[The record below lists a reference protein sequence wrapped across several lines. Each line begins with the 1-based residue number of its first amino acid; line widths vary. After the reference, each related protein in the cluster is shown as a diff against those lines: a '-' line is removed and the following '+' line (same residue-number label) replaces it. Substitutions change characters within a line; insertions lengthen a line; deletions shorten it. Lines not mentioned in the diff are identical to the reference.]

1 MEKCMT
7 KVKEE
12 TKSVI
17 SLISE
22 TICYLTCGPNSF
34 DTTNICLLLNN
45 LRSLEEEMQD
55 VKDAI
60 IWKTTTRFD
69 ILNEDKQLVLLKY
82 IFTFLSRYMNI

>member
-12 TKSVI
+12 TKSAI

-60 IWKTTTRFD
+60 IWKTTIRFD
-69 ILNEDKQLVLLKY
+69 ILNEDKEQVLLKY
-82 IFTFLSRYMNI
+82 FFTFLNRYMNI

>member
-12 TKSVI
+12 TKSAI

-45 LRSLEEEMQD
+45 LKSLEEEMQD

-60 IWKTTTRFD
+60 IWKTTIRFD
-69 ILNEDKQLVLLKY
+69 ILNEDKQQVLLKY
-82 IFTFLSRYMNI
+82 ISTFLSR

>member
-12 TKSVI
+12 TKSAI

-22 TICYLTCGPNSF
+22 TICYLTCGANSF

-45 LRSLEEEMQD
+45 LKSLEEEMQD

-60 IWKTTTRFD
+60 IWKTTIRFD
-69 ILNEDKQLVLLKY
+69 ILNEDKQQVLLKY
-82 IFTFLSRYMNI
+82 ISTFLSR

>member
-1 MEKCMT
+1 MLLYKIEMERCMT

-12 TKSVI
+12 TKSAI

-22 TICYLTCGPNSF
+22 TITYLTCGPTSF

-45 LRSLEEEMQD
+45 LRSLENEMQD

-60 IWKTTTRFD
+60 TWTTTIRFD
-69 ILNEDKQLVLLKY
+69 ILYEDKQQV
-82 IFTFLSRYMNI
+82 S

>member
-12 TKSVI
+12 TKSAI

-22 TICYLTCGPNSF
+22 TICYLTCGSNSF

-45 LRSLEEEMQD
+45 LKSLEEEMQD

-60 IWKTTTRFD
+60 IWKTTIRFD
-69 ILNEDKQLVLLKY
+69 ILNEDKQQVLLKY
-82 IFTFLSRYMNI
+82 ISTFLSR